1 MMGANPS
8 ACPTYAMAANL
19 GKLFLA
25 LVLLAAMPAAWTH
38 ERTVTLSLG
47 TPSRLALDRAYATVI
62 VGDPKIV
69 DVETGDRESVLI
81 EPLRPGK
88 TNLVFIDAQGLV
100 IANVRVTVCGASDA
114 CTATAGEI

>member
-1 MMGANPS
+1 
-8 ACPTYAMAANL
+8 MAARL
-19 GKLFLA
+19 TSLL
-25 LVLLAAMPAAWTH
+25 LVML
-38 ERTVTLSLG
+38 LSLAGMRTGLCQDRVVRLRPG